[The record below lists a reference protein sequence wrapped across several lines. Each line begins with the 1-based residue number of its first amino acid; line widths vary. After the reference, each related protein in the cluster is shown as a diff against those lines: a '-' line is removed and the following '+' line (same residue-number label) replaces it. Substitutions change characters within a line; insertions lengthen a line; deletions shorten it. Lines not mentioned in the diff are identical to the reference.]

1 MGILDYFRSEKK
13 KTATKARDRLQI
25 IVAHQRSGRYGSD
38 PDYLPKLKEEI
49 LKVISK
55 YVEIDADQIKVQLD
69 TNDDDCPI
77 LELNVALPENSK
89 LINSNITHI

>member
-13 KTATKARDRLQI
+13 KTATRAKDRLQI
-25 IVAHQRSGRYGSD
+25 IVAHQRSGRTD
-38 PDYLPKLKEEI
+38 DADYLPKLKEEI

-55 YVEIDADQIKVQLD
+55 YVEIEPEQINVQLD

-77 LELNVALPENSK
+77 LELNVALPEHSK
-89 LINSNITHI
+89 LLKH